1 MSSSKV
7 IMVMAM
13 LILIFLF
20 GGLMLGFILQSQGV
34 LEKQS
39 GRVVVNDETTMA
51 QMATHVA
58 LRAYNCDD
66 NGGGH
71 FSAADAI
78 DFVPAVDGY
87 KHWEDW
93 QDYLE
98 YAEPSKDFHFQDL
111 KEATPGNLQCSGT
124 GSSLPLTTDGFLN
137 KLGGAVTASHF
148 GNDQEGRYGRM
159 EFVVNKTIRI
169 GGDGEA
175 GIPLGC
181 YGLDHSGPDKL
192 TNMYIGVADEDDLNI
207 FEFDNGLGSG
217 KECHAIG
224 DPSETIN
231 VDGSG
236 APQQATLLT
245 WTIIGDK
252 ESVPADSDIWNSG
265 ELETGAFR
273 ICEGATGYI
282 QANTGGDSMAEPTGS
297 EYSLQDTPG
306 GNGEQEGGSILSGNK
321 VRLFMVVEGG
331 DDC

>member
-1 MSSSKV
+1 MASSKV

-39 GRVVVNDETTMA
+39 GRVVINDEATMV

-71 FSAADAI
+71 YSAADAI
-78 DFVPAVDGY
+78 DIVPHVDGY

-93 QDYLE
+93 QDYIE
-98 YAEPSKDFHFQDL
+98 YADGSGPRFSFQDL
-111 KEATPGNLQCSGT
+111 KDATPGNLQCSGT

-159 EFVVNKTIRI
+159 EFVVNETIVV
-169 GGDGEA
+169 GGDGDPDA
-175 GIPLGC
+175 NHGC

-192 TNMYIGVADEDDLNI
+192 TNMYIGVADEDDKNI
-207 FEFDNGLGSG
+207 FEFDNSIGGLD
-217 KECHAIG
+217 CHAIG
-224 DPSETIN
+224 NPSQTVN
-231 VDGSG
+231 VDSSG
-236 APQQATLLT
+236 GPQKATLLT
-245 WTIIGDK
+245 WTVIGDK
-252 ESVPADSDIWNSG
+252 NDAASSGDIWNGG
-265 ELETGAFR
+265 ELETDAFE
-273 ICEGATGYI
+273 ICEGATGYV
-282 QANTGGDSMAEPTGS
+282 QANTGSDSMAEPTGS

-306 GNGEQEGGSILSGNK
+306 GNGEQEGGSILAGNK
-321 VRLFMVVEGG
+321 VRLFMVVEGA